1 MYEDLTME
9 LIEDLNADG
18 EFWDSVKTPWED
30 YDDYFPEEE
39 LNNESE
45 QPSYEEL

>member
-9 LIEDLNADG
+9 LMNDFNADG
-18 EFWDSVKTPWED
+18 EYWDSVKTPWED
-30 YDDYFPEEE
+30 YDDYLPGEE